1 MSPNTSGG
9 GILNPGKHNFFDGIN
24 QKLNKQTNK
33 EKLGK
38 YLSQRSSSKPGTLNS
53 IRQMDTTGNE
63 SRMTSK
69 LRINE
74 SLTKLSDR
82 KMKIEIK
89 SREIVQVNENLEAKL
104 SIVKRLPSNHHIT
117 DGSGSPRF
125 QHRDTY
131 RSPPPQER
139 EKADKEDLLTR
150 FGVSPRRQTPEKKF
164 REESTRPS
172 KQPIYSIKWSASFW
186 QKADELIRVDRILGQ
201 GSFAKVYQGFD
212 LVSKSI
218 VAIKILDKRK
228 LTDMGFQKMAEK
240 ELEIMQAVSYPNI
253 CKFEK
258 MIEDHKRVSS
268 YNTDIHSN
276 GTLWIYDFE
285 PVLPNQASQKAI

>member
-1 MSPNTSGG
+1 
-9 GILNPGKHNFFDGIN
+9 
-24 QKLNKQTNK
+24 
-33 EKLGK
+33 
-38 YLSQRSSSKPGTLNS
+38 
-53 IRQMDTTGNE
+53 MDSTGNE

-89 SREIVQVNENLEAKL
+89 SRENVQVNDNLEAKL
-104 SIVKRLPSNHHIT
+104 SIVKKMPSTHQIP
-117 DGSGSPRF
+117 DGLGSPRF
-125 QHRDTY
+125 QYRDTY

-150 FGVSPRRQTPEKKF
+150 FGVSPTRRTPEKKL

-228 LTDMGFQKMAEK
+228 LTEMGFQKMAEK
-240 ELEIMQAVSYPNI
+240 ELEIIQTVSHPNI

-258 MIEDHKRVSS
+258 MIEDHKRVHP

-276 GTLWIYDFE
+276 GTLWVYDFE
-285 PVLPNQASQKAI
+285 PVLPNEASQKAI